1 MLELNDPTLLRTQ
14 CLIDGAWVGADDGRT
29 LAVTNPA
36 SGATV
41 AAVPHAGAAETRR
54 AIAAAERAM
63 VGWKALTAE
72 ERGRVLRRWFDL
84 MIANQEDLARIM
96 TSEQG
101 KPLAES
107 RGEIAYAAAYV
118 EWFAE
123 EARRVYGDLVPSP
136 WGDKRIIVTKEPVG
150 VCAAITPW
158 NFPAAMITRKVAP
171 ALAAGCTIV
180 VKPASQT
187 PLSALALGELALR
200 AGVPAGAFS
209 VVTGS
214 ATAIGGELTANPVVR
229 KLTFTGSTEIGRLL
243 AAQCAPTLKRLSLEL
258 GGNAP
263 FIVFDDADLD
273 AAVAGAIASKFRNT
287 GQTCVC
293 ANRLLVQDGVYDL
306 FAEKL
311 GRAVAQLKVGDGMQA
326 EVAQGPLIDAAALS
340 KVEDLVADALG
351 HGARCVTGGQRHA
364 LGGTFYQPTILAD
377 VTPAMKLASDEIF
390 GPVAPLFCFK
400 TEAEA
405 IALAN
410 ATEFGLASY
419 FFSRDLARV
428 WRVAGALEVG
438 MVGIN
443 TGVISTAVAPFGGVK
458 QSGMGREGS
467 RHGIEGYIDTKYLCM
482 GGL

>member
-1 MLELNDPTLLRTQ
+1 MLTLNDPSLLRTQ
-14 CLIDGAWVGADDGRT
+14 CLIAGAWVAADDGRT
-29 LAVTNPA
+29 LDVSNPA
-36 SGATV
+36 TGAHIAT
-41 AAVPHAGAAETRR
+41 VPHARAAETLR
-54 AIAAAERAM
+54 AIAAADAAL
-63 VGWKALTAE
+63 VGWKAQTAE
-72 ERGRVLRRWFDL
+72 ARADVLRRWFNL
-84 MIANQEDLARIM
+84 MMEHQDDLARIM
-96 TSEQG
+96 TAEQG

-123 EARRVYGDLVPSP
+123 EARRIYGDLMPSP
-136 WGDKRIIVTKEPVG
+136 WGDKRIVVTKEPVG

-187 PLSALALGELALR
+187 PLSALALAELAQR

-214 ATAIGGELTANPVVR
+214 ASAIGGALTASPVVR

-293 ANRLLVQDGVYDL
+293 TNRMLVQDGVYDL

-311 GRAVAQLKVGDGMQA
+311 GQAVAQLKVGNGTQA
-326 EVAQGPLIDAAALS
+326 DVTQGPLIDAPALA
-340 KVEDLVADALG
+340 KVEALVADALAK
-351 HGARCVTGGQRHA
+351 GARCIAGGQRHA

-377 VTPAMKLASDEIF
+377 ATPAMALATEEIF
-390 GPVAPLFCFK
+390 GPVAALFRFK

-405 IALAN
+405 VALAN
-410 ATEFGLASY
+410 DTEFGLASY

-428 WRVAGALEVG
+428 WRVAGALDVG

-443 TGVISTAVAPFGGVK
+443 TGIISTAVAPFGGVK

-467 RHGIEGYIDTKYLCM
+467 RYGIDSYIDTKYLCM

>member
-54 AIAAAERAM
+54 AIVAAERAM

-72 ERGRVLRRWFDL
+72 ERGRMLRRWFDL

-390 GPVAPLFCFK
+390 GPVAPLFRFK

>member
-136 WGDKRIIVTKEPVG
+136 WGDKRIIVTREPVG

-390 GPVAPLFCFK
+390 GPVAPLFRFK